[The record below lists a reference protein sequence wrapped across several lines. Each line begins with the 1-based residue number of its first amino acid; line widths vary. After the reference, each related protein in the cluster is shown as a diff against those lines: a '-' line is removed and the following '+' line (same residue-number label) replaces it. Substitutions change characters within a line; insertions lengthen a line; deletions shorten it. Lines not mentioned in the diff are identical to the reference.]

1 MTRNYSLVYVEQ
13 VFFLTV
19 NLGPLSSGE
28 LTPKTKQECDRE
40 TLGDLDS
47 VYHLFP
53 IMSEFTLPEFVTQ
66 NYSWAY
72 VKQQV
77 VFLTGLEGGGEGR
90 RENLDL
96 IYSCK

>member
-19 NLGPLSSGE
+19 NLGPLSSRE
-28 LTPKTKQECDRE
+28 LTPKTKQEYDRE

-53 IMSEFTLPEFVTQ
+53 ILSEFTLPEFMTQ
-66 NYSWAY
+66 NYRWAY

-77 VFLTGLEGGGEGR
+77 VFLMGGGGGGGGGAE
-90 RENLDL
+90 RE
-96 IYSCK
+96 S

>member
-1 MTRNYSLVYVEQ
+1 MSVTRNYSLVYVEQ

-47 VYHLFP
+47 VYHLFS
-53 IMSEFTLPEFVTQ
+53 IMSEFTLPKFVTQ

-77 VFLTGLEGGGEGR
+77 VFLTGLGGWRGGGGAE
-90 RENLDL
+90 RE
-96 IYSCK
+96 S